1 MRNTRAQLRIPANQ
15 RLEAQV
21 EANGLRGAME
31 EEAEVIRTLSRV
43 EPLSITAGAP
53 EGSEQARGVTL
64 VVNPLVVR
72 LPLEGV
78 VDLAA
83 EQDRLRGELAS
94 CQQELERK
102 EKLVNNPNFRAKA
115 RPDVVETEEDR
126 LRNLQEQQQRLG
138 EILAQLGGS

>member
-1 MRNTRAQLRIPANQ
+1 M
-15 RLEAQV
+15 

-53 EGSEQARGVTL
+53 VGSEQTRGITL

-126 LRNLQEQQQRLG
+126 LRNLQEQEQRLG
-138 EILAQLGGS
+138 EILAQLGGVVTIHSHWIV

>member
-1 MRNTRAQLRIPANQ
+1 M
-15 RLEAQV
+15 

-53 EGSEQARGVTL
+53 EGSEQTRGVTL

-83 EQDRLRGELAS
+83 EQDRLRGNWPAASRNWSARKSWSTTPTSAPRPAPTWWKPRKTACATSRNSSSALAKS
-94 CQQELERK
+94 W
-102 EKLVNNPNFRAKA
+102 PS
-115 RPDVVETEEDR
+115 
-126 LRNLQEQQQRLG
+126 
-138 EILAQLGGS
+138 LGGS